1 MMHTTRYPTPS
12 RALLGV
18 LMPMWL
24 LVLLVS
30 GCEDKSKYSQAT
42 PEAAIATARLMV
54 EEGKARRLSDL
65 IYADNA
71 DTRAFLSRTGVFLGN
86 LQKLGSAVQ
95 QKFPNDVTKLQADME
110 EAAKKGKATS
120 LFGQLAQQAMPRGR
134 RPNMDTTQAR
144 DAFDDALK
152 SILADPY
159 SFLRQGE
166 KRLTTEYLT
175 DDSVSL
181 RWDSKPIMAPIGMRM
196 KLGEDGKWY
205 FALPTNIPG
214 ASAFLPKTKEEYE
227 ILGGLIEVF
236 DNMVI
241 DLTKDV
247 QNGRVTSLDSLARAA
262 GEKAFLPA
270 VMVMFAYSKGVE
282 QRAKAATPATTPVP
296 PAKTGG

>member
-1 MMHTTRYPTPS
+1 MTHHFPS
-12 RALLGV
+12 NSFPLLPLRALVPL
-18 LMPMWL
+18 WL
-24 LVLLVS
+24 LFGFLFT
-30 GCEDKSKYSQAT
+30 GCEDKSKYSQVTPDAT
-42 PEAAIATARLMV
+42 IATARLMV
-54 EEGKARRLSDL
+54 EEGKARRLGDL
-65 IYADNA
+65 IYAESPDMR
-71 DTRAFLSRTGVFLGN
+71 TFLSRTGIFLGN
-86 LQKLGSAVQ
+86 LQRLGAAVQ
-95 QKFPNDVTKLQADME
+95 RKFPNDVTKLKADLE
-110 EAAKKGKATS
+110 DAAKKGKTTT

-144 DAFDDALK
+144 DAFDDAIK

-159 SFLRQGE
+159 AFLRESE

-181 RWDSKPIMAPIGMRM
+181 RWDAKPIMAPIGMRM
-196 KLGEDGKWY
+196 KLAEDGKWY

-236 DNMVI
+236 DNMVL
-241 DLTKDV
+241 DLTSDV
-247 QNGRVTSLDSLARAA
+247 ENGRVTSLDSLARSA

-282 QRAKAATPATTPVP
+282 QRTKAPA
-296 PAKTGG
+296 PASSGG

>member
-1 MMHTTRYPTPS
+1 
-12 RALLGV
+12 
-18 LMPMWL
+18 MPLWL
-24 LVLLVS
+24 LFLLAFV

-42 PEAAIATARLMV
+42 PEATIATARLMV
-54 EEGKARRLSDL
+54 EEGKAKRLGDL
-65 IYADNA
+65 IYAENPDM
-71 DTRAFLSRTGVFLGN
+71 RLFLTRTGVFLGN
-86 LQKLGSAVQ
+86 LQKLGTAVQ
-95 QKFPNDVTKLQADME
+95 QKFPNDVTKLKTDLE
-110 EAAKKGKATS
+110 DAAKKGKTTS
-120 LFGQLAQQAMPRGR
+120 LFGQIAQQAMPRGK

-159 SFLRQGE
+159 SFLRESE

-181 RWDSKPIMAPIGMRM
+181 RWDAKPIMAPIGMRM
-196 KLGEDGKWY
+196 KLADDAKWY

-236 DNMVI
+236 DNMVL
-241 DLTKDV
+241 DLIKDV
-247 QNGRVTSLDSLARAA
+247 EQGRVTSLDTLARSA

-282 QRAKAATPATTPVP
+282 QRTKGAGAKA
-296 PAKTGG
+296 GG